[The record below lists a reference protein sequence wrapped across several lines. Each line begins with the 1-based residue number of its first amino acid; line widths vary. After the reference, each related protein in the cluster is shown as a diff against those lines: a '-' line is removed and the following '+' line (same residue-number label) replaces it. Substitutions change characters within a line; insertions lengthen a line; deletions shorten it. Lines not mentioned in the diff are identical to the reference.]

1 MAKSSLAQKKKIRKN
16 AYFFGDVT
24 DDLFAR
30 RVSEVSSYSLS
41 KVFHYDSKIL
51 LTVF

>member
-1 MAKSSLAQKKKIRKN
+1 MAKSSLVQKKIRKN
-16 AYFFGDVT
+16 AYFFGDVA

-30 RVSEVSSYSLS
+30 RVSEVSSFSLS